1 MAYLTP
7 EAKLRTLAEAD
18 TSLQAFF
25 GTAPFRWFDVQL
37 PQGQIS
43 SGCCAIVKRVSTVR
57 VYSQAGLQDLSQIRF
72 QIDILAPN
80 TVNKQ
85 MDPQT
90 ARLAAKAVID
100 FIGTVD
106 LASLNQFNDPATT
119 PNQFPSFVLNQ
130 RDGMYFQLQPPV
142 FAQSIDVRL
151 YNLEQGPIDMAQVVY
166 EAIVV
171 ISAAE
176 LQAMDTVPVELVA
189 APGAGI
195 VIVPQGNAS
204 FQYRFATTPYIG
216 ALGWTFFHGATSSF
230 AAVIGDATAL
240 NVAGDQMTFAL
251 FGPGAV
257 DDPAVFDD
265 MAFNLG
271 LSAAVT
277 GGDGD
282 LVVTVQ
288 YSLVTLQ

>member
-1 MAYLTP
+1 MAYMTP
-7 EAKLRTLAEAD
+7 EEKLRTLAEAD
-18 TSLQAFF
+18 ISLQVFF

-43 SGCCAIVKRVSTVR
+43 SGCCALVKRVSTVR

-72 QIDILAPN
+72 QIDVLAPN

-90 ARLAAKAVID
+90 ARLAAKAIID

-142 FAQSIDVRL
+142 FCQSIDVRL
-151 YNLEQGPIDMAQVVY
+151 YNLEQGPTDMAQVVY
-166 EAIVV
+166 EATVV
-171 ISAAE
+171 ISSAE
-176 LQAMDTVPVELVA
+176 LLAMDTVPVELVA

-195 VIVPQGNAS
+195 VIVPQGNVS
-204 FQYRFATTPYIG
+204 FQYRFVSTPYSG
-216 ALGWTFFHGATSSF
+216 AIQWDFLHGATESF
-230 AAVIGDATAL
+230 SAVVGDALLL
-240 NVAGDQMTFAL
+240 NAAAEQLGFAL
-251 FGPGAV
+251 IGPGIV
-257 DDPAVFDD
+257 DDPAIFEN
-265 MAFNLG
+265 MELNLG
-271 LSAAVT
+271 LSSAVT

-282 LVVTVQ
+282 LVVTIQ